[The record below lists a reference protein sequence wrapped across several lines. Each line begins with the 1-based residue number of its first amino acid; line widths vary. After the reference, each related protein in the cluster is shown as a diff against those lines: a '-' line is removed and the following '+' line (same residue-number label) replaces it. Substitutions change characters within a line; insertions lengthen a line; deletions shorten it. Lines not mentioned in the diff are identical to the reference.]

1 MSNPTVTPVLTDLT
15 LADLERSEADLKAS
29 MFAVGR
35 AAGRSDEAIQADW
48 DQVEHLANMFVL
60 ACQFGDD
67 PRQDIY
73 LTGL

>member
-1 MSNPTVTPVLTDLT
+1 
-15 LADLERSEADLKAS
+15 

-60 ACQFGDD
+60 ACQFGDNSN
-67 PRQDIY
+67 QDIH